1 MMRLGWVITAVA
13 LLGACTPPVPR
24 NGDDT
29 VHPRQEPSNYEPGIH
44 VSGYVNV
51 GVSKGF

>member
-1 MMRLGWVITAVA
+1 VTRLAGMILSAIV
-13 LLGACTPPVPR
+13 LGACTTPVPR
-24 NGDDT
+24 NADDVT
-29 VHPRQEPSNYEPGIH
+29 HPRQEPSNYEPGIH